1 LSGAV
6 HVHVVDPSAFTP
18 PYDHALC
25 RALAAAGADVEL
37 YTSQF
42 AYGAVAPAEGYS
54 RRELFYRSAPGAP
67 GSRLRTALKLAE
79 HVPDMLHY
87 RRIAAAADVV
97 HFQWLPVQQLD
108 GHLLPA
114 RNTRPL
120 LLTAHDILPREPR
133 PGQLRAQRRLY
144 DRFDA
149 IVAHCAH
156 SAHRLTDEL
165 GVDPELVHLIPHGVL
180 RPWEGQAEAPLPP
193 ELRDIEAPV
202 VLFFGLLRPYKGVEL
217 LLEAWRRLLPEPP
230 AGAELWI
237 VGMPRMEL
245 APLRA
250 AAPAGVRIVP
260 RFISDPEVLALM
272 RRASLVVLPY
282 REIGQ
287 SGVAFTALGAGAP
300 LLLSDVGGFPDI
312 AASGAARVF
321 PAGDAEA
328 LRAAIAELLAEPA
341 TLAEMAQQARDAAE
355 GQYSWEQIGPR
366 TLQLYRQLREG

>member
-6 HVHVVDPSAFTP
+6 RVHVVDPSAYTP

-37 YTSQF
+37 YTSHF
-42 AYGAVAPAEGYS
+42 AHGAVAPADGYS
-54 RRELFYRSAPGAP
+54 RRELFYRAAPTLP
-67 GSRLRTALKLAE
+67 GSRLRRAIKLAE

-87 RRIAAAADVV
+87 RRIAGAADVV

-114 RNTRPL
+114 RDSRPL

-133 PGQLRAQRRLY
+133 LGQLRAQRRLY

-149 IVAHCAH
+149 IVAH
-156 SAHRLTDEL
+156 SAAGVRRLTEEL
-165 GVDPELVHLIPHGVL
+165 RIDPALVHLIPHGVL

-193 ELRDIEAPV
+193 ELRDSEAPA
-202 VLFFGLLRPYKGVEL
+202 VLFFGLLRPYKGLEL
-217 LLEAWRRLLPEPP
+217 LLAAWRGLGREPP

-245 APLRA
+245 ARLRA

-260 RFISDPEVLALM
+260 RFISDAEVLALM
-272 RRASLVVLPY
+272 RRASFVVLPY
-282 REIGQ
+282 SEISQ

-300 LLLSDVGGFPDI
+300 LLLSDVGGFPEI
-312 AASGAARVF
+312 AESGSAQVF
-321 PAGDAEA
+321 AAGDAEA
-328 LRAAIAELLAEPA
+328 LQAAISQLLAEPA
-341 TLAEMAQQARDAAE
+341 TLAQMSRQARDAAE
-355 GQYSWEQIGPR
+355 GRYSWERIATR
-366 TLQLYRQLREG
+366 TLELYRQLREG